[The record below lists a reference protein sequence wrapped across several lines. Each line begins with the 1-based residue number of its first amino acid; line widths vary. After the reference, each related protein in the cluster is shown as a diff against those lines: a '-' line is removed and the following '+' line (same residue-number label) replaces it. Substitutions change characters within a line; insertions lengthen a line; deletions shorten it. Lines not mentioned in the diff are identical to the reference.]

1 MLLRLELYTLERG
14 IIVTVSRGEHLL
26 LPAIPGA
33 I

>member
-1 MLLRLELYTLERG
+1 MLLPFELYTLERD
-14 IIVTVSRGEHLL
+14 IIVSVSRGEYLL